1 MESHID
7 GVFSPNAVHN
17 PRKEQPPKVKKSE
30 SRTIS
35 IDAVAISMIRKQLL
49 YSQNTPTNPTP
60 PTTPTTPNY
69 NSYIYEE

>member
-7 GVFSPNAVHN
+7 NVFSPNAIYN
-17 PRKEQPPKVKKSE
+17 PRKEQPPQVKKSK

-35 IDAVAISMIRKQLL
+35 IDAVAISMIRKQL
-49 YSQNTPTNPTP
+49 YSQNTSTNPTP

-69 NSYIYEE
+69 NSLIDEE